1 MKKRRKEEKKK
12 KKRRM
17 VEHRH
22 YDDCGDPD
30 CCVYQVKCNDPD
42 CDVERVDEK
51 DYYDYVPNQTDRAL
65 YEMNFQGRER
75 VLTELNWDDTPPRM
89 DVIDVREVSPMNW
102 GYSDSKKKMS
112 AIRIQRMYLRHY
124 TRRKVAARKIT
135 RGCHNW
141 VWKPKCKDGTMGI
154 RPRLDTLALDIK

>member
-1 MKKRRKEEKKK
+1 M
-12 KKRRM
+12 
-17 VEHRH
+17 
-22 YDDCGDPD
+22 GI
-30 CCVYQVKCNDPD
+30 
-42 CDVERVDEK
+42 
-51 DYYDYVPNQTDRAL
+51 
-65 YEMNFQGRER
+65 FQFTIEIWKI
-75 VLTELNWDDTPPRM
+75 E
-89 DVIDVREVSPMNW
+89 
-102 GYSDSKKKMS
+102 S